1 MTEKPQSRV
10 TGQKQGNSATTFR
23 GPPGL
28 ESRNG
33 RLVEARLCSRRTAL
47 VLVAALGMSSD
58 LPKPRPNPAHR
69 VPSRHCWCALCRCAP
84 EPAILGLEDNH
95 HETLRGESR
104 RIFIL
109 VATDLRLL
117 SSTACPVRPYRCS
130 LVCPAVVTACAPSYP
145 SRCHDPHTAM
155 TLSPRLPAGPTHTVT
170 RTTSTSALRPCQ

>member
-1 MTEKPQSRV
+1 M
-10 TGQKQGNSATTFR
+10 
-23 GPPGL
+23 
-28 ESRNG
+28 
-33 RLVEARLCSRRTAL
+33 EARLCSRRTAL

-130 LVCPAVVTACAPSYP
+130 LVCPAVVTACAPPYP

-155 TLSPRLPAGPTHTVT
+155 TLSPRLPAGPTHAVT
-170 RTTSTSALRPCQ
+170 RATNRSAPSAHTSENTHPCSASQVGYT

>member
-1 MTEKPQSRV
+1 M
-10 TGQKQGNSATTFR
+10 
-23 GPPGL
+23 
-28 ESRNG
+28 
-33 RLVEARLCSRRTAL
+33 EARLCSRRTAL

-84 EPAILGLEDNH
+84 EPAILGLEDNQ

-155 TLSPRLPAGPTHTVT
+155 TLSPRLQAGPIHAVT
-170 RTTSTSALRPCQ
+170 RATNPSALRPCQSVRTRTRV